1 MTKQNMFTI
10 GIDIGGTKI
19 ALGLVTQ
26 QGEILTQDSFPT
38 CSEKGA
44 DWIIDTLA
52 GKVHNLVERSQL
64 EMSNIH
70 SIGIGVPG
78 TVDLESG
85 HVILAPNLYWRDI
98 PLGPKLKT
106 HFPDMPIYIDQDTK
120 ATAFGEYIACDDA
133 SVENLFFMTI
143 STGIGAGII
152 LNRQLYRGRL
162 NAAGEIGHCVVEK
175 QGKACSCGNH
185 GCLEMYAKG
194 PAIAEIALQ
203 RIKDGEPSSLQPQ
216 MNDGDLTSVHVAEA
230 ALRGD
235 ALARDVLLHAADY
248 VGFALVNVI
257 ALLNPD
263 LIVIG
268 GGVARSGEFF
278 IERIRETA
286 QRYCYPPAKDSYKI
300 VLTTQ
305 WEKSAIIGASLL
317 YQSHQR
323 KNKKSIEQILS

>member
-1 MTKQNMFTI
+1 MKENQKNFNI
-10 GIDIGGTKI
+10 GIDIGGSKI

-26 QGEILTQDSFPT
+26 EGKILAQNTVPT
-38 CSEKGA
+38 CPEKGSGL
-44 DWIIDTLA
+44 IIDRLISEI
-52 GKVHNLVERSQL
+52 HDLVEQAHVTIRA
-64 EMSNIH
+64 IH

-78 TVDLESG
+78 TVDLQSG
-85 HVILAPNLYWRDI
+85 HVVLAPNLYWRDI

-106 HFPDMPIYIDQDTK
+106 HFRNMPIYIDQDTK
-120 ATAFGEYIACDDA
+120 VTALGEYIACDDA

-152 LNRQLYRGRL
+152 LNRKLYRGRL

-175 QGKACSCGNH
+175 HGKPCSCGNK

-194 PAIAEIALQ
+194 PAIAEIAGQ
-203 RIKDGEPSSLQPQ
+203 RIKDGEPSSLQKQ
-216 MNDGDLTSVHVAEA
+216 VSENNLNSIHIAEA
-230 ALRGD
+230 ALKGD
-235 ALARDVLLHAADY
+235 SLAQDVLLNAAEY
-248 VGFALVNVI
+248 VGYALVNVI

-263 LIVIG
+263 LVVIG

-278 IERIRETA
+278 IEKIREVI
-286 QRYCYPPAKDSYKI
+286 QRNCYPPIKESYKI

-317 YQSHQR
+317 YQTH
-323 KNKKSIEQILS
+323 